1 MSLSYGINNHE
12 HFGRSHNF
20 RPSYMRLKASLL
32 RDKLKAQCILAM
44 TATATTKALS
54 HVMHAL
60 DIPST
65 NLIQVVK
72 PRDNLQLS
80 VSSSE
85 NRQVLYNLF
94 PLPNWITSK
103 NINEAT
109 KITQLVSGWKIW
121 WPCWSLPPFQR
132 LKALSFTANFRC
144 CLLFVCYAVIW
155 RFFFCNCITWAT

>member
-20 RPSYMRLKASLL
+20 RPSYMRLKALLL

-94 PLPNWITSK
+94 PLPN
-103 NINEAT
+103 
-109 KITQLVSGWKIW
+109 
-121 WPCWSLPPFQR
+121 
-132 LKALSFTANFRC
+132 
-144 CLLFVCYAVIW
+144 
-155 RFFFCNCITWAT
+155 